1 MPSTALKGIFR
12 SLRIYHG
19 DKAQAQAKDQ
29 LYGKFLRPNDL
40 AFDIGAHVGDRISSF
55 RRLGARVVAL
65 EPQPLAFRA
74 LQLIHGTDSEV
85 TLIQAVCGEND
96 EPVTLRVNSANPTV
110 SSASNEFITAANS
123 APNWQQENWDTALK
137 VPSMTL
143 ERLLSQYGMPTF
155 VKIDVEGYE
164 ALILSYLETRIPAL
178 SFEFTTIQRQI
189 ALDCIRY
196 LQAIGDYKF
205 NVSLGES
212 CSMLYEQNQPAA
224 QIRQLITQMDH
235 SANSGDIYAV
245 L

>member
-1 MPSTALKGIFR
+1 MPSTALQGIFR
-12 SLRIYHG
+12 SLRLYHG
-19 DKAQAQAKDQ
+19 DKVQANAKDQ
-29 LYGKFLRPNDL
+29 LYGKFLGPNDL
-40 AFDIGAHVGDRISSF
+40 AFDIGAHVGDRVSSF

-65 EPQPLAFRA
+65 EPQPLAFRT
-74 LQLIHGTDSEV
+74 LQLIHGADSAV
-85 TLIQAVCGEND
+85 TLIQAVCGDNN
-96 EPVTLRVNSANPTV
+96 EPVTLHVNSANPTV
-110 SSASNEFITAANS
+110 SSASNEFIKAANS
-123 APNWQQENWDTALK
+123 AQNWQQETWDTTLK
-137 VPSMTL
+137 VQSITL
-143 ERLLSQYGMPTF
+143 ERLLSRYGIPTF

-164 ALILSYLETRIPAL
+164 AIILSRLETKIPAL

-212 CSMLYEQNQPAA
+212 CSMLYEQNQPAE

-235 SANSGDIYAV
+235 EANSGDIYAV